1 MCFAFTTSVIL
12 DYLFSAAEGLEDVR
26 ELSCSDIGRF
36 VGVLESEILSHGGS
50 DVRYRYVYVDLSGF
64 DDGLSELRDRFL
76 DFGDYVMFVGRH
88 DDDVATR
95 IEGRYGD
102 EVVIGALRSARDAV
116 RGRGAMQS

>member
-26 ELSCSDIGRF
+26 ELSRSDIGRF
-36 VGVLESEILSHGGS
+36 VGVLESEILSHGAS

-64 DDGLSELRDRFL
+64 DDGLLGLRDRFL
-76 DFGDYVMFVGRH
+76 DFGDGVMFVGRR
-88 DDDVATR
+88 DEDMAAR

-102 EVVIGALRSARDAV
+102 EVVVGALRSAREAV
-116 RGRGAMQS
+116 RGRGAMRS